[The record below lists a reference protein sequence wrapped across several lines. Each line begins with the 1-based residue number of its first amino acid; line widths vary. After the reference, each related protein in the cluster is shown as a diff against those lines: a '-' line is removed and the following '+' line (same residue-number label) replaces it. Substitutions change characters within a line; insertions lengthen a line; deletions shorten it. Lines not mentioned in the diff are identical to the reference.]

1 MKSPCNDICTIDHP
15 SGLCVG
21 CARTLSE
28 IGEWASA
35 DDERK
40 KAIRRWARSSGGE
53 IQEEGGLSYA
63 FTNLSTRKAV
73 NAAVTPVAKLPQAM
87 S

>member
-40 KAIRRWARSSGGE
+40 KAILALLPAR
-53 IQEEGGLSYA
+53 I
-63 FTNLSTRKAV
+63 
-73 NAAVTPVAKLPQAM
+73 AAMGKKFRG
-87 S
+87 